1 MYTIY
6 ADDAL
11 LYSPGDEELSV
22 LSPVLETQCNAAG
35 TLTFVLL
42 PEHPMYSA
50 LHKMRTRID
59 VRQDD
64 EIIWRGRVLE
74 TETDFYRQKTVTC
87 EGELTYLVDSVL
99 HPYKLADYDGTAA
112 GLFRLYLTRH
122 NEAVSEAQQFQI
134 GNVDIETLSSVENT
148 GYANT
153 WDEIS
158 DNLLDIHGGF
168 LRIRHEDGARYLDWT
183 KESGD
188 TCAQVIRFGENLL
201 DLSEYV
207 SASEVVTCL
216 IPYAGQSDSKITI
229 ASVNDGKDYIE
240 DAAGIALYGR
250 IWGVTEFDTKDA
262 STLLE
267 MAKKNL
273 QKRLEETITITI
285 SAVDLHLLDVNAES
299 FHVGNKVRVVSLP
312 HGIDAEYT
320 CTAISLDLVNPDQS
334 EYTFGTP
341 ETGMASTTAAT
352 SKAVEVVD
360 TSVEYLRQI
369 VSDQNTH
376 LLLTDGL
383 ITAYTQKKNENTDT
397 LNTVQTTL
405 DGMNGTLSAYVE
417 TVDKHTQDI
426 TTVRA
431 DLDGMNG
438 TLTAYA
444 ERLGDAESE
453 ITRVQVTLD
462 GINGELTSKVSKGD
476 LISTI
481 NQTAGEVKISAS
493 CINLEGYVTTSEFET
508 VSGWADNFEGDTINC
523 VTLSAFKVNSDDGEF
538 GALSIGDAHISDL
551 TLTGTATIG
560 SLTVGGT
567 SVAPRTLKIGES
579 SCTFFAPE
587 DATFEL
593 SDMPGYDDAL
603 AAAKS
608 EGASSVHVQA
618 LEIAGQNYHSSSKY
632 IEVNLD
638 TTLSNGSTEEG
649 LLSVNASSAYNAGV
663 SDVAISEITC
673 VDISVGADTGRVRV
687 VVKLSNGKTRQQV
700 FTLS

>member
-383 ITAYTQKKNENTDT
+383 ITAYTQKTNENTDT

-493 CINLEGYVTTSEFET
+493 CISLEGYVTTSEFET
-508 VSGWADNFEGDTINC
+508 VSGWADNFEGGTINC
-523 VTLSAFKVNSDDGEF
+523 ITLSAFKVNSDDGEF

>member
-99 HPYKLADYDGTAA
+99 HPYKLADYDGTAV

-134 GNVDIETLSSVENT
+134 GDVDIETLSSVENT
-148 GYANT
+148 GYGNT

-158 DNLLDIHGGF
+158 DNLIDIHGGF
-168 LRIRHEDGARYLDWT
+168 LRIRHEDGVRYLDWT
-183 KESGD
+183 KESG
-188 TCAQVIRFGENLL
+188 TSCGQVIRFGENLL

-229 ASVNDGKDYIE
+229 ASVNGGKDYIE

-262 STLLE
+262 AKLLE
-267 MAKKNL
+267 MAKENL
-273 QKRLEETITITI
+273 QKRLKETITITI

-299 FHVGNKVRVVSLP
+299 FHVGDKVRVVSPP
-312 HGIDAEYT
+312 HDIDAEYT

-360 TSVEYLRQI
+360 SSVEYLRQI

-383 ITAYTQKKNENTDT
+383 ITAYTTKTNENTEAI
-397 LNTVQTTL
+397 NTVQETL
-405 DGMNGTLSAYVE
+405 DAVNGTLSAYVE

-560 SLTVGGT
+560 SLTVGKAAASWQKQTVVTGISDALRVSKTSQTITYATPEGGENTINVLTNVQVFAGGHYSTKEISYLGAGT
-567 SVAPRTLKIGES
+567 SE
-579 SCTFFAPE
+579 
-587 DATFEL
+587 
-593 SDMPGYDDAL
+593 
-603 AAAKS
+603 
-608 EGASSVHVQA
+608 
-618 LEIAGQNYHSSSKY
+618 
-632 IEVNLD
+632 
-638 TTLSNGSTEEG
+638 
-649 LLSVNASSAYNAGV
+649 
-663 SDVAISEITC
+663 
-673 VDISVGADTGRVRV
+673 
-687 VVKLSNGKTRQQV
+687 
-700 FTLS
+700 

>member
-59 VRQDD
+59 IRQDD

-148 GYANT
+148 GYGNT

-158 DNLLDIHGGF
+158 DNLIDIHGGF
-168 LRIRHEDGARYLDWT
+168 LRVRYDGETRYLDWT
-183 KESGD
+183 KESG
-188 TCAQVIRFGENLL
+188 TSCGQVIRFGENLL

-216 IPYAGQSDSKITI
+216 IPYAGQGDSQITI
-229 ASVNDGKDYIE
+229 KSVNDGKDYIE
-240 DAAGIALYGR
+240 DEAGIALYGR

-262 STLLE
+262 AKLLE
-267 MAKKNL
+267 MAKENL
-273 QKRLEETITITI
+273 QKRLKETITITI

-299 FHVGNKVRVVSLP
+299 FRVGDKVRVVSPP

-320 CTAISLDLVNPDQS
+320 CTAISLDLVSPDQS

-369 VSDQNTH
+369 VSDQHTH
-376 LLLTDGL
+376 LLLFDGV
-383 ITAYTQKKNENTDT
+383 IDAYTTKVDDNTKAI
-397 LNTVQTTL
+397 NTVQLTL
-405 DGMNGTLSAYVE
+405 NS
-417 TVDKHTQDI
+417 
-426 TTVRA
+426 
-431 DLDGMNG
+431 
-438 TLTAYA
+438 
-444 ERLGDAESE
+444 
-453 ITRVQVTLD
+453 VT
-462 GINGELTSKVSKGD
+462 GELTSKVSKDD
-476 LISTI
+476 LVSTI
-481 NQTAGEVKISAS
+481 NQTAGAVKISAN
-493 CINLEGYVTTSEFET
+493 CIDLEGYVTATE
-508 VSGWADNFEGDTINC
+508 
-523 VTLSAFKVNSDDGEF
+523 LSAMKADVSWLNGVSLSVAELTARSGAHLGTADADSLGVS
-538 GALSIGDAHISDL
+538 GALSTNTISANAIGT
-551 TLTGTATIG
+551 TLA
-560 SLTVGGT
+560 LTVGGV
-567 SVAPRTLKIGES
+567 SAAPRTLKIGES

-649 LLSVNASSAYNAGV
+649 LLSVNASSAYNAGA

-673 VDISVGADTGRVRV
+673 VDISAGADTGRVRV

>member
-59 VRQDD
+59 VRQDN

-99 HPYKLADYDGTAA
+99 HPYKLANYDGTAA
-112 GLFRLYLTRH
+112 GLFRLYMTRH

-134 GNVDIETLSSVENT
+134 GSIDIETLSSVENT
-148 GYANT
+148 GYGNT

-158 DNLLDIHGGF
+158 GNLIDVHGGF
-168 LRIRHEDGARYLDWT
+168 LRIRYDGDVRYLDWT
-183 KESGD
+183 KESG
-188 TCAQVIRFGENLL
+188 TSCGQVIRFGENLL

-216 IPYAGQSDSKITI
+216 IPYAGQSGSQITI
-229 ASVNDGKDYIE
+229 SSVNGGKDYIE

-267 MAKKNL
+267 MAKENL
-273 QKRLEETITITI
+273 QKRLKETITITI

-299 FHVGNKVRVVSLP
+299 FRVGDKVRVVSPP

-320 CTAISLDLVNPDQS
+320 CTAISLDLVSPDQS

-376 LLLTDGL
+376 LLITDGL
-383 ITAYTQKKNENTDT
+383 ITAYTQKTNENTDT
-397 LNTVQTTL
+397 LNTVQT
-405 DGMNGTLSAYVE
+405 
-417 TVDKHTQDI
+417 
-426 TTVRA
+426 
-431 DLDGMNG
+431 
-438 TLTAYA
+438 
-444 ERLGDAESE
+444 
-453 ITRVQVTLD
+453 TLD

-560 SLTVGGT
+560 SLTVAKAAASWQKQTVVTGI
-567 SVAPRTLKIGES
+567 S
-579 SCTFFAPE
+579 
-587 DATFEL
+587 
-593 SDMPGYDDAL
+593 DAL
-603 AAAKS
+603 RVSKTSQTITYATPEGGENTINVLTNVQVFAGGHYSTKEISYLGA
-608 EGASSVHVQA
+608 GAS
-618 LEIAGQNYHSSSKY
+618 E
-632 IEVNLD
+632 
-638 TTLSNGSTEEG
+638 
-649 LLSVNASSAYNAGV
+649 
-663 SDVAISEITC
+663 
-673 VDISVGADTGRVRV
+673 
-687 VVKLSNGKTRQQV
+687 
-700 FTLS
+700 

>member
-59 VRQDD
+59 VRQDN

-99 HPYKLADYDGTAA
+99 HPYKLANYDGTAA
-112 GLFRLYLTRH
+112 GLFRLYMTRH

-134 GNVDIETLSSVENT
+134 GSIDIETLSSVENT
-148 GYANT
+148 GYGNT

-158 DNLLDIHGGF
+158 GNLIDVHGGF
-168 LRIRHEDGARYLDWT
+168 LRIRYDGDVRYLDWT
-183 KESGD
+183 KESG
-188 TCAQVIRFGENLL
+188 TSCGQVIRFGENLL

-216 IPYAGQSDSKITI
+216 IPYAGQSGSQITI
-229 ASVNDGKDYIE
+229 SSVNGGKDYIE

-250 IWGVTEFDTKDA
+250 IWGVTEFDAKDA

-267 MAKKNL
+267 MAKENL
-273 QKRLEETITITI
+273 QKRLKETITITI

-299 FHVGNKVRVVSLP
+299 FRVGDKVRVVSPP

-320 CTAISLDLVNPDQS
+320 CTAISLDLVSPDQS

-376 LLLTDGL
+376 LLITDGL
-383 ITAYTQKKNENTDT
+383 ITAYTQKTNENTDT

-426 TTVRA
+426 TTICA

-508 VSGWADNFEGDTINC
+508 VSGWADNFEGGTINC

-560 SLTVGGT
+560 SLTVAKAAASWQKQTVVTGI
-567 SVAPRTLKIGES
+567 S
-579 SCTFFAPE
+579 
-587 DATFEL
+587 
-593 SDMPGYDDAL
+593 DAL
-603 AAAKS
+603 RVSKTSQTITYATPEGGENTINVLTNVQVFAGGHYSTKEISYLGA
-608 EGASSVHVQA
+608 GAS
-618 LEIAGQNYHSSSKY
+618 E
-632 IEVNLD
+632 
-638 TTLSNGSTEEG
+638 
-649 LLSVNASSAYNAGV
+649 
-663 SDVAISEITC
+663 
-673 VDISVGADTGRVRV
+673 
-687 VVKLSNGKTRQQV
+687 
-700 FTLS
+700 

>member
-59 VRQDD
+59 VRQDN

-99 HPYKLADYDGTAA
+99 HPYKLANYDGTAA
-112 GLFRLYLTRH
+112 GLFRLYMTRH

-134 GNVDIETLSSVENT
+134 GSIDIETLSSVENT
-148 GYANT
+148 GYGNT

-158 DNLLDIHGGF
+158 GNLIDVHGGF
-168 LRIRHEDGARYLDWT
+168 LRIRYDGDVRYLDWT
-183 KESGD
+183 KESG
-188 TCAQVIRFGENLL
+188 TSCGQVIRFGENLL

-216 IPYAGQSDSKITI
+216 IPYAGQSGSQITI
-229 ASVNDGKDYIE
+229 SSVNGGKDYIE

-267 MAKKNL
+267 MAKENL
-273 QKRLEETITITI
+273 QKRLKETITITI

-299 FHVGNKVRVVSLP
+299 FRVGDKVRVVSPP

-320 CTAISLDLVNPDQS
+320 CTAISLDLVSPDQS

-376 LLLTDGL
+376 LLITDGL
-383 ITAYTQKKNENTDT
+383 ITAYTQKTNENTDT

-426 TTVRA
+426 TTIRA

-560 SLTVGGT
+560 SLTVAKAAASWQKQTVVTGI
-567 SVAPRTLKIGES
+567 S
-579 SCTFFAPE
+579 
-587 DATFEL
+587 
-593 SDMPGYDDAL
+593 DAL
-603 AAAKS
+603 RVSKTSQTITYATPEGGENTINVLTNVQVFAGGHYSTKEISYLDA
-608 EGASSVHVQA
+608 GAS
-618 LEIAGQNYHSSSKY
+618 E
-632 IEVNLD
+632 
-638 TTLSNGSTEEG
+638 
-649 LLSVNASSAYNAGV
+649 
-663 SDVAISEITC
+663 
-673 VDISVGADTGRVRV
+673 
-687 VVKLSNGKTRQQV
+687 
-700 FTLS
+700 

>member
-6 ADDAL
+6 ADDTL

-42 PEHPMYSA
+42 PEHPLYSA

-74 TETDFYRQKTVTC
+74 TESDFYRQKTVTC

-148 GYANT
+148 GYGNT

-158 DNLLDIHGGF
+158 DNLIDIHGGF
-168 LRIRHEDGARYLDWT
+168 LRVRYDGETRYLDWT
-183 KESGD
+183 KESG
-188 TCAQVIRFGENLL
+188 TSCGQVIRFGENLL

-216 IPYAGQSDSKITI
+216 IPYAGQSGSQITI
-229 ASVNDGKDYIE
+229 KSVNDGKDYIE

-267 MAKKNL
+267 MAKENL
-273 QKRLEETITITI
+273 HKRLKETITITI

-299 FHVGNKVRVVSLP
+299 FRVGDKVRVVSPP

-376 LLLTDGL
+376 LLLFDGV
-383 ITAYTQKKNENTDT
+383 IDAYTTKVDDNTKAI
-397 LNTVQTTL
+397 NTVQLTL
-405 DGMNGTLSAYVE
+405 NS
-417 TVDKHTQDI
+417 
-426 TTVRA
+426 
-431 DLDGMNG
+431 
-438 TLTAYA
+438 
-444 ERLGDAESE
+444 
-453 ITRVQVTLD
+453 VT
-462 GINGELTSKVSKGD
+462 GELTSKVSKDD
-476 LISTI
+476 LVSTI
-481 NQTAGEVKISAS
+481 NQTAGAVKISAQ
-493 CINLEGYVTTSEFET
+493 CIDLEGYVTAKELSTMKADVTWLKGLAVDVGILHTGNLSAGIASVDALTANVLILGKSSVGWQKQRVVTGISDALRVSKTSKT
-508 VSGWADNFEGDTINC
+508 ITYATPEGGENTIN
-523 VTLSAFKVNSDDGEF
+523 VLTNVRVFAGGHYSTKE
-538 GALSIGDAHISDL
+538 ISYL
-551 TLTGTATIG
+551 
-560 SLTVGGT
+560 
-567 SVAPRTLKIGES
+567 
-579 SCTFFAPE
+579 
-587 DATFEL
+587 
-593 SDMPGYDDAL
+593 
-603 AAAKS
+603 
-608 EGASSVHVQA
+608 GAS
-618 LEIAGQNYHSSSKY
+618 
-632 IEVNLD
+632 
-638 TTLSNGSTEEG
+638 
-649 LLSVNASSAYNAGV
+649 AS
-663 SDVAISEITC
+663 E
-673 VDISVGADTGRVRV
+673 
-687 VVKLSNGKTRQQV
+687 
-700 FTLS
+700 

>member
-22 LSPVLETQCNAAG
+22 LSPVLETSCNAAG

-99 HPYKLADYDGTAA
+99 HPYKLADYDVTAA

-158 DNLLDIHGGF
+158 DNLIDIHGGF

-183 KESGD
+183 KESG
-188 TCAQVIRFGENLL
+188 TSCGQVIRFGENLL

-216 IPYAGQSDSKITI
+216 IPYAGQSGSQITI
-229 ASVNDGKDYIE
+229 SSVNGGKDYIE

-262 STLLE
+262 AKLLE
-267 MAKKNL
+267 MAKENL
-273 QKRLEETITITI
+273 QKRLKETITITI

-299 FHVGNKVRVVSLP
+299 FRVGDKVRVVSPP

-376 LLLTDGL
+376 LLLFDGV
-383 ITAYTQKKNENTDT
+383 IDAYTTKVDDNTKAI
-397 LNTVQTTL
+397 NTVQLTL
-405 DGMNGTLSAYVE
+405 NS
-417 TVDKHTQDI
+417 
-426 TTVRA
+426 
-431 DLDGMNG
+431 
-438 TLTAYA
+438 
-444 ERLGDAESE
+444 
-453 ITRVQVTLD
+453 VT
-462 GINGELTSKVSKGD
+462 GELTSKVSKDD
-476 LISTI
+476 LVSTI
-481 NQTAGEVKISAS
+481 NQTAGAVKISAN
-493 CINLEGYVTTSEFET
+493 CIDLDGYVTAKELSAMKADVSWLKGLT
-508 VSGWADNFEGDTINC
+508 VDVGILRTG
-523 VTLSAFKVNSDDGEF
+523 TLSAGIAS
-538 GALSIGDAHISDL
+538 LDAV
-551 TLTGTATIG
+551 TANVLI
-560 SLTVGGT
+560 LGGT
-567 SVAPRTLKIGES
+567 SAAPHTLKIGES

-649 LLSVNASSAYNAGV
+649 LLSVNASSAYNAGA

-673 VDISVGADTGRVRV
+673 VDISAGADTGRVRV

>member
-22 LSPVLETQCNAAG
+22 LSPMLETQCNAAG

-42 PEHPMYSA
+42 PEHPLYNA
-50 LHKMRTRID
+50 LHKLRTRIR
-59 VRQDD
+59 VMQDD

-134 GNVDIETLSSVENT
+134 GDVDIETLSSVENT
-148 GYANT
+148 GYGNT

-158 DNLLDIHGGF
+158 DNLIDIHGGF

-183 KESGD
+183 KESG
-188 TCAQVIRFGENLL
+188 TSCGQVIRFGENLL

-229 ASVNDGKDYIE
+229 ASVNGGKDYLE

-262 STLLE
+262 TKLLE
-267 MAKKNL
+267 MAKENL
-273 QKRLEETITITI
+273 HKRLKETITITI

-299 FHVGNKVRVVSLP
+299 FHVGDKVRVISPP

-360 TSVEYLRQI
+360 SSVEYLRQI

-376 LLLTDGL
+376 LLLFDGV
-383 ITAYTQKKNENTDT
+383 IDAYTTKVDDNTKAI
-397 LNTVQTTL
+397 NTVQLTL
-405 DGMNGTLSAYVE
+405 NS
-417 TVDKHTQDI
+417 
-426 TTVRA
+426 
-431 DLDGMNG
+431 
-438 TLTAYA
+438 
-444 ERLGDAESE
+444 
-453 ITRVQVTLD
+453 VT
-462 GINGELTSKVSKGD
+462 GELTSKVSKDD
-476 LISTI
+476 LVSTI
-481 NQTAGEVKISAS
+481 NQTAGAVKISAN
-493 CINLEGYVTTSEFET
+493 CIDLEGYVTATELSAMKADVSWLKGLT
-508 VSGWADNFEGDTINC
+508 VDVGILSTG
-523 VTLSAFKVNSDDGEF
+523 TLSAGIAS
-538 GALSIGDAHISDL
+538 LDAVTANVLILGKSTVGWQKQTVVTGISDALRVSKTSQTITYATPEGGENTINVL
-551 TLTGTATIG
+551 TNVQVFAGGHYSTKEISYLGA
-560 SLTVGGT
+560 GT
-567 SVAPRTLKIGES
+567 SE
-579 SCTFFAPE
+579 
-587 DATFEL
+587 
-593 SDMPGYDDAL
+593 
-603 AAAKS
+603 
-608 EGASSVHVQA
+608 
-618 LEIAGQNYHSSSKY
+618 
-632 IEVNLD
+632 
-638 TTLSNGSTEEG
+638 
-649 LLSVNASSAYNAGV
+649 
-663 SDVAISEITC
+663 
-673 VDISVGADTGRVRV
+673 
-687 VVKLSNGKTRQQV
+687 
-700 FTLS
+700 

>member
-376 LLLTDGL
+376 LLLFDGV
-383 ITAYTQKKNENTDT
+383 IDAYTTKVDDNTKAI
-397 LNTVQTTL
+397 NTVQLTL
-405 DGMNGTLSAYVE
+405 NS
-417 TVDKHTQDI
+417 
-426 TTVRA
+426 
-431 DLDGMNG
+431 
-438 TLTAYA
+438 
-444 ERLGDAESE
+444 
-453 ITRVQVTLD
+453 VT
-462 GINGELTSKVSKGD
+462 GELTSKVSKGD
-476 LISTI
+476 LVSTI
-481 NQTAGEVKISAS
+481 NQTAGAVKISAN
-493 CINLEGYVTTSEFET
+493 CIDLEGYVTAKEFET
-508 VSGWADNFEGDTINC
+508 VSGWVDTFNGDFISAARCELDHLDAGQANLSETSITGPLTIGGTGVGWQKQTVVTGISDALRVSKTSQTITYATPEGGENTIN
-523 VTLSAFKVNSDDGEF
+523 VLTNVQVFAGGHYSTKEINYL
-538 GALSIGDAHISDL
+538 GA
-551 TLTGTATIG
+551 
-560 SLTVGGT
+560 
-567 SVAPRTLKIGES
+567 
-579 SCTFFAPE
+579 
-587 DATFEL
+587 
-593 SDMPGYDDAL
+593 
-603 AAAKS
+603 
-608 EGASSVHVQA
+608 GAS
-618 LEIAGQNYHSSSKY
+618 E
-632 IEVNLD
+632 
-638 TTLSNGSTEEG
+638 
-649 LLSVNASSAYNAGV
+649 
-663 SDVAISEITC
+663 
-673 VDISVGADTGRVRV
+673 
-687 VVKLSNGKTRQQV
+687 
-700 FTLS
+700 

>member
-383 ITAYTQKKNENTDT
+383 ITAYTQKTNENTDT

-493 CINLEGYVTTSEFET
+493 CINLEGYVTTSKFET

>member
-35 TLTFVLL
+35 TLTLVLL

-74 TETDFYRQKTVTC
+74 TETDFYHQKTVTC

-148 GYANT
+148 GYGNT

-158 DNLLDIHGGF
+158 DNLIDIHGGF

-183 KESGD
+183 KESG
-188 TCAQVIRFGENLL
+188 TSCGQVIRFGENLL

-229 ASVNDGKDYIE
+229 ASVNGGKDYIE

-250 IWGVTEFDTKDA
+250 IWGVTELDTKDA
-262 STLLE
+262 TKLLE
-267 MAKKNL
+267 MAKENL
-273 QKRLEETITITI
+273 HKRLKETITITI

-299 FHVGNKVRVVSLP
+299 FHVGDKVRVISPP

-376 LLLTDGL
+376 LLLFDGV
-383 ITAYTQKKNENTDT
+383 IDVYTTKVDDNTKAI
-397 LNTVQTTL
+397 NTVQLTL
-405 DGMNGTLSAYVE
+405 NS
-417 TVDKHTQDI
+417 
-426 TTVRA
+426 
-431 DLDGMNG
+431 
-438 TLTAYA
+438 
-444 ERLGDAESE
+444 
-453 ITRVQVTLD
+453 VT
-462 GINGELTSKVSKGD
+462 GELTSKVSKDD
-476 LISTI
+476 LVSTI
-481 NQTAGEVKISAS
+481 NQTAGAVKISAN
-493 CINLEGYVTTSEFET
+493 CIDLEGYVTATELSAMKADVSWLKGLT
-508 VSGWADNFEGDTINC
+508 VDVGILSTG
-523 VTLSAFKVNSDDGEF
+523 TLSAGIAS
-538 GALSIGDAHISDL
+538 LDAVTANVLILGKSTVGWQKQTVVTGISDALRVSKTSQTITYATPEGGENTINVL
-551 TLTGTATIG
+551 TNVQVFAGGHYSTKEISYLGA
-560 SLTVGGT
+560 GT
-567 SVAPRTLKIGES
+567 SE
-579 SCTFFAPE
+579 
-587 DATFEL
+587 
-593 SDMPGYDDAL
+593 
-603 AAAKS
+603 
-608 EGASSVHVQA
+608 
-618 LEIAGQNYHSSSKY
+618 
-632 IEVNLD
+632 
-638 TTLSNGSTEEG
+638 
-649 LLSVNASSAYNAGV
+649 
-663 SDVAISEITC
+663 
-673 VDISVGADTGRVRV
+673 
-687 VVKLSNGKTRQQV
+687 
-700 FTLS
+700 

>member
-22 LSPVLETQCNAAG
+22 LSPMLETQCNAAG

-148 GYANT
+148 GYGNT

-158 DNLLDIHGGF
+158 GNLLDIHGGF

-183 KESGD
+183 KESG
-188 TCAQVIRFGENLL
+188 TSCGQVIRFGENLL

-216 IPYAGQSDSKITI
+216 IPCAGQSGSQITI
-229 ASVNDGKDYIE
+229 SSVNGGKDYIE
-240 DAAGIALYGR
+240 DEAGVALYGR
-250 IWGVTEFDTKDA
+250 IWGVTEFDAKDA

-267 MAKKNL
+267 MAKENL
-273 QKRLEETITITI
+273 QKRLKETITITI

-299 FHVGNKVRVVSLP
+299 FRVGDKVRVVSPP

-320 CTAISLDLVNPDQS
+320 CTAISLDLVSPDQS

-360 TSVEYLRQI
+360 SSVEYLRQI

-376 LLLTDGL
+376 LLITDGL
-383 ITAYTQKKNENTDT
+383 ITAYTTKTNENTNAI
-397 LNTVQTTL
+397 NTVQTTL
-405 DGMNGTLSAYVE
+405 DGMNGTLTSYVE
-417 TVDKHTQDI
+417 TVDQHTQEI
-426 TTVRA
+426 TTVKQTM
-431 DLDGMNG
+431 DGVSG
-438 TLTAYA
+438 AL
-444 ERLGDAESE
+444 E
-453 ITRVQVTLD
+453 
-462 GINGELTSKVSKGD
+462 SKVSKGD
-476 LISTI
+476 VVSVI
-481 NQTAGEVKISAS
+481 NQSAGAVKISAQ
-493 CINLEGYVTTSEFET
+493 CIDLEGYVTAQEFESFKT
-508 VSGWADNFEGDTINC
+508 AADQFTAMHADIVSLDTTNLFADTADLTDASVPG
-523 VTLSAFKVNSDDGEF
+523 TLSVG
-538 GALSIGDAHISDL
+538 
-551 TLTGTATIG
+551 TLV
-560 SLTVGGT
+560 L
-567 SVAPRTLKIGES
+567 GES
-579 SCTFFAPE
+579 SVSWQKQTVV
-587 DATFEL
+587 TGI
-593 SDMPGYDDAL
+593 SDAL
-603 AAAKS
+603 RVSKTSQTITYATP
-608 EGASSVHVQA
+608 EGGENTINVLTNV
-618 LEIAGQNYHSSSKY
+618 
-632 IEVNLD
+632 
-638 TTLSNGSTEEG
+638 
-649 LLSVNASSAYNAGV
+649 
-663 SDVAISEITC
+663 
-673 VDISVGADTGRVRV
+673 
-687 VVKLSNGKTRQQV
+687 QV
-700 FTLS
+700 FAGGHYSTKEINYLGAGTSE

>member
-6 ADDAL
+6 ADGAL

-112 GLFRLYLTRH
+112 GLFRLYLMRH

-148 GYANT
+148 GYGNT

-158 DNLLDIHGGF
+158 DNLIDIHGGF
-168 LRIRHEDGARYLDWT
+168 LRIRHEGGARYLDWT
-183 KESGD
+183 KESG
-188 TCAQVIRFGENLL
+188 TSCGQVIRFGGNLL

-216 IPYAGQSDSKITI
+216 IPYAGQSDSQITI
-229 ASVNDGKDYIE
+229 SSVNGGKDYIE

-262 STLLE
+262 AKLLE
-267 MAKKNL
+267 MAKENL
-273 QKRLEETITITI
+273 QKRLKETITITI

-299 FHVGNKVRVVSLP
+299 FHVGDKVRVVSPP

-360 TSVEYLRQI
+360 SSVEYLRQI

-376 LLLTDGL
+376 LLLFDGV
-383 ITAYTQKKNENTDT
+383 IDAYTTKVDDNTKAI
-397 LNTVQTTL
+397 NTVQLTL
-405 DGMNGTLSAYVE
+405 NS
-417 TVDKHTQDI
+417 
-426 TTVRA
+426 
-431 DLDGMNG
+431 
-438 TLTAYA
+438 
-444 ERLGDAESE
+444 
-453 ITRVQVTLD
+453 VT
-462 GINGELTSKVSKGD
+462 GELTSKVSKGD

-481 NQTAGEVKISAS
+481 NQSAGAVKISAA
-493 CINLEGYVTTSEFET
+493 CIDLEGYVTATE
-508 VSGWADNFEGDTINC
+508 
-523 VTLSAFKVNSDDGEF
+523 LSAMKADVSWLNGVSLSVAELTARSGAHLGTADADSLSVS
-538 GALSIGDAHISDL
+538 GALSANTISANAIGT
-551 TLTGTATIG
+551 TLA
-560 SLTVGGT
+560 LTVGGV
-567 SVAPRTLKIGES
+567 SAAPRTLKIGES

-638 TTLSNGSTEEG
+638 TTLSNGNTEEG

-673 VDISVGADTGRVRV
+673 VDISAGADTGRVRV

>member
-22 LSPVLETQCNAAG
+22 LSPVLETSCNAAG

-42 PEHPMYSA
+42 PAHPLYDK
-50 LHKMRTRID
+50 LQKLKTRIR
-59 VRQDD
+59 VMQDD
-64 EIIWRGRVLE
+64 EILWRGRVLE

-148 GYANT
+148 GYGNT

-158 DNLLDIHGGF
+158 GNLLDIHGGF
-168 LRIRHEDGARYLDWT
+168 LRVRHEDGARYLDWT
-183 KESGD
+183 KESG
-188 TCAQVIRFGENLL
+188 TSCGQVIRFGENLL

-383 ITAYTQKKNENTDT
+383 ITAYTQKTNENTDT

>member
-134 GNVDIETLSSVENT
+134 GDVDIETLSSVENT

-188 TCAQVIRFGENLL
+188 TCVQVIRFGENLL

-383 ITAYTQKKNENTDT
+383 ITAYTQKTNENTDT

-649 LLSVNASSAYNAGV
+649 LLSVNAASAYNAGV

>member
-6 ADDAL
+6 ADDSL
-11 LYSPGDEELSV
+11 LYLPGDEELSI
-22 LSPVLETQCNAAG
+22 LSPLLETQCNAAG
-35 TLTFVLL
+35 TLTFVML
-42 PEHPMYSA
+42 PEHPLYNA
-50 LHKMRTRID
+50 LHKLRTRIR
-59 VRQDD
+59 VMQDD

-148 GYANT
+148 GYGNT

-158 DNLLDIHGGF
+158 DNLIDIHGGF

-183 KESGD
+183 KESG
-188 TCAQVIRFGENLL
+188 TSCGQVIRFGENLL

-216 IPYAGQSDSKITI
+216 IPYAGQSDSQITI
-229 ASVNDGKDYIE
+229 SSVNGGKDYIE

-250 IWGVTEFDTKDA
+250 IWGVTEFDAKDA

-267 MAKKNL
+267 MAKENL
-273 QKRLEETITITI
+273 QKRLKETITITI

-299 FHVGNKVRVVSLP
+299 FRVGDKVRVVSPP

-376 LLLTDGL
+376 LLLFDGV
-383 ITAYTQKKNENTDT
+383 IDAYTTKVDDNTKAI
-397 LNTVQTTL
+397 NTVQLTL
-405 DGMNGTLSAYVE
+405 NS
-417 TVDKHTQDI
+417 
-426 TTVRA
+426 
-431 DLDGMNG
+431 
-438 TLTAYA
+438 
-444 ERLGDAESE
+444 
-453 ITRVQVTLD
+453 VT
-462 GINGELTSKVSKGD
+462 GELTSKVSKDD
-476 LISTI
+476 LVSTI
-481 NQTAGEVKISAS
+481 NQTAGAVKISAN
-493 CINLEGYVTTSEFET
+493 CIDLEGYVTATELSAMKADVTWLKGLT
-508 VSGWADNFEGDTINC
+508 VDVGILNTG
-523 VTLSAFKVNSDDGEF
+523 TLSAGIASVD
-538 GALSIGDAHISDL
+538 ALTANVLILGKSTVGWQKQTVVTGISDALRVSKTSQTITYATPEGGENTINVL
-551 TLTGTATIG
+551 TNVQVFAGGHYSTKEINYIG
-560 SLTVGGT
+560 
-567 SVAPRTLKIGES
+567 A
-579 SCTFFAPE
+579 
-587 DATFEL
+587 
-593 SDMPGYDDAL
+593 
-603 AAAKS
+603 
-608 EGASSVHVQA
+608 GAS
-618 LEIAGQNYHSSSKY
+618 E
-632 IEVNLD
+632 
-638 TTLSNGSTEEG
+638 
-649 LLSVNASSAYNAGV
+649 
-663 SDVAISEITC
+663 
-673 VDISVGADTGRVRV
+673 
-687 VVKLSNGKTRQQV
+687 
-700 FTLS
+700 

>member
-148 GYANT
+148 GYGNT

-158 DNLLDIHGGF
+158 DNLIDIHGGF

-183 KESGD
+183 KESG
-188 TCAQVIRFGENLL
+188 TSCGQVIRFGENLL

-216 IPYAGQSDSKITI
+216 IPCAGQSGSQITI
-229 ASVNDGKDYIE
+229 SSVNGGKDYIE

-250 IWGVTEFDTKDA
+250 IWGVTEFDAKDA

-267 MAKKNL
+267 MAKENL
-273 QKRLEETITITI
+273 QKRLKETITITI

-299 FHVGNKVRVVSLP
+299 FRVGDKVRVVSPP

-320 CTAISLDLVNPDQS
+320 CTAILLDLVNPDQS

-360 TSVEYLRQI
+360 SSVEYLRQI

-376 LLLTDGL
+376 LLLFDGV
-383 ITAYTQKKNENTDT
+383 IDAYTMKVDDNTKAI
-397 LNTVQTTL
+397 NTVQLTL
-405 DGMNGTLSAYVE
+405 NS
-417 TVDKHTQDI
+417 
-426 TTVRA
+426 
-431 DLDGMNG
+431 
-438 TLTAYA
+438 
-444 ERLGDAESE
+444 
-453 ITRVQVTLD
+453 VT
-462 GINGELTSKVSKGD
+462 GELTSKVSKGD
-476 LISTI
+476 LVSTI
-481 NQTAGEVKISAS
+481 NQTAGAVKISAN
-493 CINLEGYVTTSEFET
+493 CIDLEGYVTAKEFET
-508 VSGWADNFEGDTINC
+508 VSGWVDTFNGDFISAARCELDHLDAGQANLSETSITGPLTIGGTGVGWQKQTVVTGISDALRVSKTSQTITYATPEGGENTIN
-523 VTLSAFKVNSDDGEF
+523 VLTNVQVFAGGHYSTKEINYL
-538 GALSIGDAHISDL
+538 GA
-551 TLTGTATIG
+551 
-560 SLTVGGT
+560 
-567 SVAPRTLKIGES
+567 
-579 SCTFFAPE
+579 
-587 DATFEL
+587 
-593 SDMPGYDDAL
+593 
-603 AAAKS
+603 
-608 EGASSVHVQA
+608 GAS
-618 LEIAGQNYHSSSKY
+618 E
-632 IEVNLD
+632 
-638 TTLSNGSTEEG
+638 
-649 LLSVNASSAYNAGV
+649 
-663 SDVAISEITC
+663 
-673 VDISVGADTGRVRV
+673 
-687 VVKLSNGKTRQQV
+687 
-700 FTLS
+700 

>member
-59 VRQDD
+59 VRQDN

-99 HPYKLADYDGTAA
+99 HPYKLANYDGTAA
-112 GLFRLYLTRH
+112 GLFRLYMTRH

-134 GNVDIETLSSVENT
+134 GSIDIETLSSVENT
-148 GYANT
+148 GYGNT

-158 DNLLDIHGGF
+158 GNLIDVHGGF
-168 LRIRHEDGARYLDWT
+168 LRIRYDGDVRYLDWT
-183 KESGD
+183 KESG
-188 TCAQVIRFGENLL
+188 TSCGQVIRFGENLL

-216 IPYAGQSDSKITI
+216 IPYAGQSGSQITI
-229 ASVNDGKDYIE
+229 SSVNGGKDYIE

-267 MAKKNL
+267 MAKENL
-273 QKRLEETITITI
+273 QKRLKETITITI

-299 FHVGNKVRVVSLP
+299 FRVGDKVRVVSPP

-320 CTAISLDLVNPDQS
+320 CTAISLDLVSPDQS

-376 LLLTDGL
+376 LLITDGL
-383 ITAYTQKKNENTDT
+383 ITAYTQKTNENTDT

-426 TTVRA
+426 TTIRA

-523 VTLSAFKVNSDDGEF
+523 ITLSAFKVNSDDGEF

-560 SLTVGGT
+560 SLTVAKAAASWQKQTVVTGI
-567 SVAPRTLKIGES
+567 S
-579 SCTFFAPE
+579 
-587 DATFEL
+587 
-593 SDMPGYDDAL
+593 DAL
-603 AAAKS
+603 RVSKTSQTITYATPEGGENTINVLTNVRVFAGGHYSTKEISYLGA
-608 EGASSVHVQA
+608 GAS
-618 LEIAGQNYHSSSKY
+618 E
-632 IEVNLD
+632 
-638 TTLSNGSTEEG
+638 
-649 LLSVNASSAYNAGV
+649 
-663 SDVAISEITC
+663 
-673 VDISVGADTGRVRV
+673 
-687 VVKLSNGKTRQQV
+687 
-700 FTLS
+700 

>member
-22 LSPVLETQCNAAG
+22 LSPMLETQCNAAG

-50 LHKMRTRID
+50 LHKMRTRI
-59 VRQDD
+59 VVKQDD

-158 DNLLDIHGGF
+158 DNLIDIHGGF

-183 KESGD
+183 KESG
-188 TCAQVIRFGENLL
+188 TSCGQVIRFGENLL

-216 IPYAGQSDSKITI
+216 IPCAGQGDSQITI
-229 ASVNDGKDYIE
+229 ASVNGGKDYIE

-267 MAKKNL
+267 MAKENL
-273 QKRLEETITITI
+273 QKRLKETITITI

-299 FHVGNKVRVVSLP
+299 FRVGDKVRVVSPP

-376 LLLTDGL
+376 LLLFDGV
-383 ITAYTQKKNENTDT
+383 IDAYTTKVDDNTKAI
-397 LNTVQTTL
+397 NTVQLTL
-405 DGMNGTLSAYVE
+405 NS
-417 TVDKHTQDI
+417 
-426 TTVRA
+426 
-431 DLDGMNG
+431 
-438 TLTAYA
+438 
-444 ERLGDAESE
+444 
-453 ITRVQVTLD
+453 VT
-462 GINGELTSKVSKGD
+462 GELTSKVSKDD
-476 LISTI
+476 LVSTI
-481 NQTAGEVKISAS
+481 NQTAGAVKISAN
-493 CINLEGYVTTSEFET
+493 CIDLDGYVTATELSAMKADVSWLKGLT
-508 VSGWADNFEGDTINC
+508 VDVGILNTG
-523 VTLSAFKVNSDDGEF
+523 TLSAGIASVD
-538 GALSIGDAHISDL
+538 ALTANVLILGKSTVGWQKQTVVTGISDALRVSKTSQTITYATPEGGENTINVL
-551 TLTGTATIG
+551 TNVQVFAGGHYSTKEISYLG
-560 SLTVGGT
+560 S
-567 SVAPRTLKIGES
+567 
-579 SCTFFAPE
+579 
-587 DATFEL
+587 
-593 SDMPGYDDAL
+593 
-603 AAAKS
+603 
-608 EGASSVHVQA
+608 GAS
-618 LEIAGQNYHSSSKY
+618 E
-632 IEVNLD
+632 
-638 TTLSNGSTEEG
+638 
-649 LLSVNASSAYNAGV
+649 
-663 SDVAISEITC
+663 
-673 VDISVGADTGRVRV
+673 
-687 VVKLSNGKTRQQV
+687 
-700 FTLS
+700 

>member
-148 GYANT
+148 GYGNT

-158 DNLLDIHGGF
+158 DNLIDIHGGF

-183 KESGD
+183 KESG
-188 TCAQVIRFGENLL
+188 TSCGQVIRFGENLL

-216 IPYAGQSDSKITI
+216 IPCAGQSGSQITI
-229 ASVNDGKDYIE
+229 SSVNGGKDYIE

-250 IWGVTEFDTKDA
+250 IWGVTEFDAKDA

-267 MAKKNL
+267 MAKENL
-273 QKRLEETITITI
+273 QKRLKETITITI

-299 FHVGNKVRVVSLP
+299 FRVGDKVRVVSPP

-320 CTAISLDLVNPDQS
+320 CTAILLDLVNPAQS

-360 TSVEYLRQI
+360 SSVEYLRQI

-376 LLLTDGL
+376 LLLFDGV
-383 ITAYTQKKNENTDT
+383 IDAYTTKVDDNTKAI
-397 LNTVQTTL
+397 NTVQTTL
-405 DGMNGTLSAYVE
+405 DAV
-417 TVDKHTQDI
+417 
-426 TTVRA
+426 
-431 DLDGMNG
+431 NG

-551 TLTGTATIG
+551 KLTGTATIG

>member
-35 TLTFVLL
+35 TLTLVLL

-74 TETDFYRQKTVTC
+74 TETDFYHQKTVTC

-148 GYANT
+148 GYGNT

-158 DNLLDIHGGF
+158 DNLIDIHGGF

-183 KESGD
+183 KESG
-188 TCAQVIRFGENLL
+188 TSCGQVIRFGENLL

-229 ASVNDGKDYIE
+229 ASVNGGKDYIE

-262 STLLE
+262 TKLLE
-267 MAKKNL
+267 MAKENL
-273 QKRLEETITITI
+273 HKRLKETITITI

-299 FHVGNKVRVVSLP
+299 FHVGDKVRVISPP

-376 LLLTDGL
+376 LLLFDGV
-383 ITAYTQKKNENTDT
+383 IDVYTTKVDDNTKAI
-397 LNTVQTTL
+397 NTVQLTL
-405 DGMNGTLSAYVE
+405 NS
-417 TVDKHTQDI
+417 
-426 TTVRA
+426 
-431 DLDGMNG
+431 
-438 TLTAYA
+438 
-444 ERLGDAESE
+444 
-453 ITRVQVTLD
+453 VT
-462 GINGELTSKVSKGD
+462 GELTSKVSKDD
-476 LISTI
+476 LVSTI
-481 NQTAGEVKISAS
+481 NQTAGAVKISAN
-493 CINLEGYVTTSEFET
+493 CIDLEGYVTATELSAMKADVSWLKGLT
-508 VSGWADNFEGDTINC
+508 VDVGILSTG
-523 VTLSAFKVNSDDGEF
+523 TLSAGIAS
-538 GALSIGDAHISDL
+538 LDAVTANVLILGKSTVGWQKQTVVTGISDALRVSKTSQTITYATPEGGENTINVL
-551 TLTGTATIG
+551 TNVQVFAGGHYSTKEISYLGA
-560 SLTVGGT
+560 GT
-567 SVAPRTLKIGES
+567 SE
-579 SCTFFAPE
+579 
-587 DATFEL
+587 
-593 SDMPGYDDAL
+593 
-603 AAAKS
+603 
-608 EGASSVHVQA
+608 
-618 LEIAGQNYHSSSKY
+618 
-632 IEVNLD
+632 
-638 TTLSNGSTEEG
+638 
-649 LLSVNASSAYNAGV
+649 
-663 SDVAISEITC
+663 
-673 VDISVGADTGRVRV
+673 
-687 VVKLSNGKTRQQV
+687 
-700 FTLS
+700 

>member
-6 ADDAL
+6 ADDTL
-11 LYSPGDEELSV
+11 LYLPGDEELSV

-42 PEHPMYSA
+42 PEHPLYSA
-50 LHKMRTRID
+50 LHKMRTRII
-59 VRQDD
+59 VKQDD

-112 GLFRLYLTRH
+112 GLFRLYLMRH

-134 GNVDIETLSSVENT
+134 GDVDIETLSSVENT
-148 GYANT
+148 GYGNT

-158 DNLLDIHGGF
+158 DNLIDVHGGF

-183 KESGD
+183 KESG
-188 TCAQVIRFGENLL
+188 TSCGQVIRFGENLL

-216 IPYAGQSDSKITI
+216 IPYAGQGDSQITI
-229 ASVNDGKDYIE
+229 KSVNDGKDYIE
-240 DAAGIALYGR
+240 DEAGIALYGR

-262 STLLE
+262 AKLLE
-267 MAKKNL
+267 MAKENL
-273 QKRLEETITITI
+273 QKRLKETITITI

-299 FHVGNKVRVVSLP
+299 FRVGDKVRVVSPP

-320 CTAISLDLVNPDQS
+320 CTAISLDLVSPDQS

-376 LLLTDGL
+376 LLLFDGV
-383 ITAYTQKKNENTDT
+383 IDAYTTKVDDNTKAI
-397 LNTVQTTL
+397 NTVQLTL
-405 DGMNGTLSAYVE
+405 NS
-417 TVDKHTQDI
+417 
-426 TTVRA
+426 
-431 DLDGMNG
+431 
-438 TLTAYA
+438 
-444 ERLGDAESE
+444 
-453 ITRVQVTLD
+453 VT
-462 GINGELTSKVSKGD
+462 GELTSKVSKDD
-476 LISTI
+476 LVSTI
-481 NQTAGEVKISAS
+481 NQTAGAVKISAN
-493 CINLEGYVTTSEFET
+493 CIDLEGYVTATE
-508 VSGWADNFEGDTINC
+508 
-523 VTLSAFKVNSDDGEF
+523 LSAMKADVSWLNGVSLSVAELTARSGAHLGTADADSLGVS
-538 GALSIGDAHISDL
+538 GALSANTISANAIGT
-551 TLTGTATIG
+551 TLA
-560 SLTVGGT
+560 LTVGGV
-567 SVAPRTLKIGES
+567 SAAPRTLKIGES

-649 LLSVNASSAYNAGV
+649 LLSVNASSAYNAGA

-673 VDISVGADTGRVRV
+673 VDISAGADTGRVRV

>member
-59 VRQDD
+59 IRQDD

-148 GYANT
+148 GYGNT

-158 DNLLDIHGGF
+158 DNLIDIHGGF
-168 LRIRHEDGARYLDWT
+168 LRVRYDGETRYLDWT
-183 KESGD
+183 KESG
-188 TCAQVIRFGENLL
+188 TSCGQVIRFGENLL

-216 IPYAGQSDSKITI
+216 IPYAGQGDSQITI
-229 ASVNDGKDYIE
+229 KSVNDGKDYIE
-240 DAAGIALYGR
+240 DEAGIALYGR

-262 STLLE
+262 AKLLE
-267 MAKKNL
+267 MAKENL
-273 QKRLEETITITI
+273 QKRLKETITITI

-299 FHVGNKVRVVSLP
+299 FRVGDKVRVVSPP

-369 VSDQNTH
+369 VSDQHTH
-376 LLLTDGL
+376 LLLFDGV
-383 ITAYTQKKNENTDT
+383 IDAYTTKVNDNTKAI
-397 LNTVQTTL
+397 NTVQLTL
-405 DGMNGTLSAYVE
+405 NS
-417 TVDKHTQDI
+417 
-426 TTVRA
+426 
-431 DLDGMNG
+431 
-438 TLTAYA
+438 
-444 ERLGDAESE
+444 
-453 ITRVQVTLD
+453 VT
-462 GINGELTSKVSKGD
+462 GELTSKVSKDD
-476 LISTI
+476 LVSTI
-481 NQTAGEVKISAS
+481 NQTAGAVKISAN
-493 CINLEGYVTTSEFET
+493 CIDLEGYVTATE
-508 VSGWADNFEGDTINC
+508 
-523 VTLSAFKVNSDDGEF
+523 LSAMKADVSWLNGVSLSVAELTARSGAHLGTADADSLGVS
-538 GALSIGDAHISDL
+538 GALSANTISANAIGT
-551 TLTGTATIG
+551 TLA
-560 SLTVGGT
+560 LTVGGV
-567 SVAPRTLKIGES
+567 SAAPRTLKIGES

-649 LLSVNASSAYNAGV
+649 LLSVNASSAYNAGA
-663 SDVAISEITC
+663 SDVAISGITC
-673 VDISVGADTGRVRV
+673 VDISAGANTGRVRV

>member
-1 MYTIY
+1 MARYPSTTEEGGCNVHHLCGY

-59 VRQDD
+59 VRQDN

-99 HPYKLADYDGTAA
+99 HPYKLANYDGTAA
-112 GLFRLYLTRH
+112 GLFRLYMTRH

-134 GNVDIETLSSVENT
+134 GSIDIETLSSVENT
-148 GYANT
+148 GYGNT

-158 DNLLDIHGGF
+158 GNLIDVHGGF
-168 LRIRHEDGARYLDWT
+168 LRIRYDGDVRYLDWT
-183 KESGD
+183 KESG
-188 TCAQVIRFGENLL
+188 TSCGQVIRFGENLL

-216 IPYAGQSDSKITI
+216 IPYAGQSGSQITI
-229 ASVNDGKDYIE
+229 SSVNGGKDYIE

-267 MAKKNL
+267 MAKENL
-273 QKRLEETITITI
+273 QKRLKETITITI

-299 FHVGNKVRVVSLP
+299 FRVGDKVRVVSPP

-320 CTAISLDLVNPDQS
+320 CTAISLDLVSPDQS

-376 LLLTDGL
+376 LLITDGL
-383 ITAYTQKKNENTDT
+383 ITAYTQKTNENTDT

-426 TTVRA
+426 TTIRA

-560 SLTVGGT
+560 SLTVAKAAASWQKQTVVTGI
-567 SVAPRTLKIGES
+567 S
-579 SCTFFAPE
+579 
-587 DATFEL
+587 
-593 SDMPGYDDAL
+593 DAL
-603 AAAKS
+603 RVSKTSQTITYATPEGGENTINVLTNVQVFAGGHYSTKEISYLGA
-608 EGASSVHVQA
+608 GAS
-618 LEIAGQNYHSSSKY
+618 E
-632 IEVNLD
+632 
-638 TTLSNGSTEEG
+638 
-649 LLSVNASSAYNAGV
+649 
-663 SDVAISEITC
+663 
-673 VDISVGADTGRVRV
+673 
-687 VVKLSNGKTRQQV
+687 
-700 FTLS
+700 

>member
-35 TLTFVLL
+35 TLTLVLL

-74 TETDFYRQKTVTC
+74 TETDFYHQKTVTC

-148 GYANT
+148 GYGNT

-158 DNLLDIHGGF
+158 DNLIDIHGGF

-183 KESGD
+183 KESG
-188 TCAQVIRFGENLL
+188 TSCGQVIRFGENLL

-216 IPYAGQSDSKITI
+216 IPYAGQSDSQITI
-229 ASVNDGKDYIE
+229 SSVNGGKDYIE

-250 IWGVTEFDTKDA
+250 IWGVTEFDAKDA

-267 MAKKNL
+267 MAKENL
-273 QKRLEETITITI
+273 QKRLKETITITI

-299 FHVGNKVRVVSLP
+299 FRVGDKVRVVSPP

-376 LLLTDGL
+376 LLLLDGV
-383 ITAYTQKKNENTDT
+383 IDAYTTKVDDNTKAI
-397 LNTVQTTL
+397 NTVQLTL
-405 DGMNGTLSAYVE
+405 NS
-417 TVDKHTQDI
+417 
-426 TTVRA
+426 
-431 DLDGMNG
+431 
-438 TLTAYA
+438 
-444 ERLGDAESE
+444 
-453 ITRVQVTLD
+453 VT
-462 GINGELTSKVSKGD
+462 GELTSKVSKDD
-476 LISTI
+476 LVSTI
-481 NQTAGEVKISAS
+481 NQTAGAVKISAN
-493 CINLEGYVTTSEFET
+493 CIDLEGYVTATE
-508 VSGWADNFEGDTINC
+508 
-523 VTLSAFKVNSDDGEF
+523 LSAMKADVSWLNGVSLSVAELTARSGAHLNVADATSLSVS
-538 GALSIGDAHISDL
+538 GALSANTISANAIGT
-551 TLTGTATIG
+551 TLA
-560 SLTVGGT
+560 LTVGGV
-567 SVAPRTLKIGES
+567 SAAPRTLKIGES
-579 SCTFFAPE
+579 SCMFFAPE

-649 LLSVNASSAYNAGV
+649 LLSVNASSAYNAGA

-673 VDISVGADTGRVRV
+673 VDISAGADTGRVRV

>member
-64 EIIWRGRVLE
+64 EIIWRGRMLE

-148 GYANT
+148 GYGNT

-158 DNLLDIHGGF
+158 DNLIDIHGGF
-168 LRIRHEDGARYLDWT
+168 LRIRHEGGVRYLDWT
-183 KESGD
+183 KESG
-188 TCAQVIRFGENLL
+188 TSCGQVIRFGENLL

-216 IPYAGQSDSKITI
+216 IPYAGQGDSKITI

-240 DAAGIALYGR
+240 DEAGIALYGR
-250 IWGVTEFDTKDA
+250 IWGVTEFDAKDA

-267 MAKKNL
+267 MAKENL
-273 QKRLEETITITI
+273 QKRLKETITITI

-299 FHVGNKVRVVSLP
+299 FHVGDKVRVVSPP

-341 ETGMASTTAAT
+341 EAGMASTTAAT

-360 TSVEYLRQI
+360 SSVEYLRQI

-376 LLLTDGL
+376 LLLFDGV
-383 ITAYTQKKNENTDT
+383 IDAYTTKVDDNTKAI
-397 LNTVQTTL
+397 NTVQLTL
-405 DGMNGTLSAYVE
+405 NS
-417 TVDKHTQDI
+417 
-426 TTVRA
+426 
-431 DLDGMNG
+431 
-438 TLTAYA
+438 
-444 ERLGDAESE
+444 
-453 ITRVQVTLD
+453 VT
-462 GINGELTSKVSKGD
+462 GELTSKVSKGD

-481 NQTAGEVKISAS
+481 NQTAGAVKISAN
-493 CINLEGYVTTSEFET
+493 CIDLDGYVTATELSAMKADVSWLKGLT
-508 VSGWADNFEGDTINC
+508 VDVGILSTG
-523 VTLSAFKVNSDDGEF
+523 TLSAGIAS
-538 GALSIGDAHISDL
+538 LDAV
-551 TLTGTATIG
+551 TANVLI
-560 SLTVGGT
+560 LGGT
-567 SVAPRTLKIGES
+567 SAAPRTLKIGES

-618 LEIAGQNYHSSSKY
+618 LEISGQNYHSSSKY

-638 TTLSNGSTEEG
+638 TTLSNGNTEEG

-673 VDISVGADTGRVRV
+673 VDISAGADTGRVRV

>member
-6 ADDAL
+6 ADDSL
-11 LYSPGDEELSV
+11 LYLPGDEELSV

-148 GYANT
+148 GYGNT

-158 DNLLDIHGGF
+158 GNLLDIHGGF
-168 LRIRHEDGARYLDWT
+168 LRVRHEGGVRYLDWT
-183 KESGD
+183 KESG
-188 TCAQVIRFGENLL
+188 TSCGQVIRFGENLL

-216 IPYAGQSDSKITI
+216 IPFAGQGDSQITI
-229 ASVNDGKDYIE
+229 ESVNDGKDYIE
-240 DAAGIALYGR
+240 DEAGIALYGR
-250 IWGVTEFDTKDA
+250 IWGVTEFDAKDA
-262 STLLE
+262 SKLLE
-267 MAKKNL
+267 MAKENL
-273 QKRLEETITITI
+273 QKRLKETITITI

-299 FHVGNKVRVVSLP
+299 FHVGDKVRVVSPP

-376 LLLTDGL
+376 LLLFDGV
-383 ITAYTQKKNENTDT
+383 IDAYTTKVDDNTKAI
-397 LNTVQTTL
+397 NTVQLTL
-405 DGMNGTLSAYVE
+405 NS
-417 TVDKHTQDI
+417 
-426 TTVRA
+426 
-431 DLDGMNG
+431 
-438 TLTAYA
+438 
-444 ERLGDAESE
+444 
-453 ITRVQVTLD
+453 VT
-462 GINGELTSKVSKGD
+462 GELTSKVSKDD
-476 LISTI
+476 LVSTI
-481 NQTAGEVKISAS
+481 NQTAGAVKISAN
-493 CINLEGYVTTSEFET
+493 CIDLSGYVTASQFET
-508 VSGWADNFEGDTINC
+508 VSGWADDFQGTTMSC
-523 VTLSAFKVNSDDGEF
+523 TTLSASVVNSFNGDFENL
-538 GALSIGDAHISDL
+538 AIGQAVVTDL
-551 TLTGTATIG
+551 TTG
-560 SLTVGGT
+560 SLTVGK
-567 SVAPRTLKIGES
+567 VAASWQKQTVVTGIS
-579 SCTFFAPE
+579 
-587 DATFEL
+587 
-593 SDMPGYDDAL
+593 DAL
-603 AAAKS
+603 RVSKTSQTITYATPEGGENTINVLTNVQVFAGGHYSTKEINYLGA
-608 EGASSVHVQA
+608 GAS
-618 LEIAGQNYHSSSKY
+618 E
-632 IEVNLD
+632 
-638 TTLSNGSTEEG
+638 
-649 LLSVNASSAYNAGV
+649 
-663 SDVAISEITC
+663 
-673 VDISVGADTGRVRV
+673 
-687 VVKLSNGKTRQQV
+687 
-700 FTLS
+700 

>member
-148 GYANT
+148 GYGNT

-158 DNLLDIHGGF
+158 DNLIDIHGGF

-183 KESGD
+183 KESG
-188 TCAQVIRFGENLL
+188 TSCGQVIRFGENLL

-216 IPYAGQSDSKITI
+216 IPCAGQSGSQITI
-229 ASVNDGKDYIE
+229 SSVNGGKDYIE

-250 IWGVTEFDTKDA
+250 IWGVTEFDAKDA

-267 MAKKNL
+267 MAKENL
-273 QKRLEETITITI
+273 QKRLKETITITI

-299 FHVGNKVRVVSLP
+299 FRVGDKVRVVSPP

-320 CTAISLDLVNPDQS
+320 CTAILLDLVNPDQS

-360 TSVEYLRQI
+360 SSVEYLRQI

-376 LLLTDGL
+376 LLLFDGV
-383 ITAYTQKKNENTDT
+383 IDAYTTKVDDNTKAI
-397 LNTVQTTL
+397 NTVQLTL
-405 DGMNGTLSAYVE
+405 NS
-417 TVDKHTQDI
+417 
-426 TTVRA
+426 
-431 DLDGMNG
+431 
-438 TLTAYA
+438 
-444 ERLGDAESE
+444 
-453 ITRVQVTLD
+453 VT
-462 GINGELTSKVSKGD
+462 GELTSKVSKGD
-476 LISTI
+476 LVSTI
-481 NQTAGEVKISAS
+481 NQTAGAVKISAN
-493 CINLEGYVTTSEFET
+493 CIDLEGYVTAKEFET
-508 VSGWADNFEGDTINC
+508 VSGWVDTFNGDFISAARCELDHLDAGQANLSETSITGPLTIGGTGVGWQKQTVVTGISDALRVSKTSQTITYATPEGGESTIN
-523 VTLSAFKVNSDDGEF
+523 VLTNVQVFAGGHYSTKEINYL
-538 GALSIGDAHISDL
+538 GA
-551 TLTGTATIG
+551 
-560 SLTVGGT
+560 
-567 SVAPRTLKIGES
+567 
-579 SCTFFAPE
+579 
-587 DATFEL
+587 
-593 SDMPGYDDAL
+593 
-603 AAAKS
+603 
-608 EGASSVHVQA
+608 GAS
-618 LEIAGQNYHSSSKY
+618 E
-632 IEVNLD
+632 
-638 TTLSNGSTEEG
+638 
-649 LLSVNASSAYNAGV
+649 
-663 SDVAISEITC
+663 
-673 VDISVGADTGRVRV
+673 
-687 VVKLSNGKTRQQV
+687 
-700 FTLS
+700 

>member
-22 LSPVLETQCNAAG
+22 LSPVLETSCNAAG

-42 PEHPMYSA
+42 PAHPLYDK
-50 LHKMRTRID
+50 LQKLKTRIR
-59 VRQDD
+59 VMQDD

-74 TETDFYRQKTVTC
+74 TESDFYRQKTVTC

-148 GYANT
+148 GYGNT

-158 DNLLDIHGGF
+158 NNLIDIHGGF

-183 KESGD
+183 KASG
-188 TCAQVIRFGENLL
+188 TSCGQVIRFGENLL

-216 IPYAGQSDSKITI
+216 IPYAGQSDSQITI
-229 ASVNDGKDYIE
+229 SSVNGGKDYIE

-262 STLLE
+262 AKLLE
-267 MAKKNL
+267 MAKENL
-273 QKRLEETITITI
+273 QKRLKETITITI

-299 FHVGNKVRVVSLP
+299 FHVGDKVRVISPP

-376 LLLTDGL
+376 LLLFDGV
-383 ITAYTQKKNENTDT
+383 IDAYTTKVDDNTKAI
-397 LNTVQTTL
+397 NTVQLTL
-405 DGMNGTLSAYVE
+405 NS
-417 TVDKHTQDI
+417 
-426 TTVRA
+426 
-431 DLDGMNG
+431 
-438 TLTAYA
+438 
-444 ERLGDAESE
+444 
-453 ITRVQVTLD
+453 VT
-462 GINGELTSKVSKGD
+462 GELTSKVSKDD
-476 LISTI
+476 LVSTI
-481 NQTAGEVKISAS
+481 NQTAGAVKISAN
-493 CINLEGYVTTSEFET
+493 CIDLEGYVTATE
-508 VSGWADNFEGDTINC
+508 
-523 VTLSAFKVNSDDGEF
+523 LSAMKADVSWLNGVSLSVAELTARSGAHLGVADATSLGVS
-538 GALSIGDAHISDL
+538 GALSANTISANAIGA
-551 TLTGTATIG
+551 TL

-618 LEIAGQNYHSSSKY
+618 LEISGQNYHSSSKY

-649 LLSVNASSAYNAGV
+649 LLSVDASRAYNAGAGA
-663 SDVAISEITC
+663 VAISEITC
-673 VDISVGADTGRVRV
+673 VDISAGADTGRVRV
-687 VVKLSNGKTRQQV
+687 VVKLSNGKTRQKV

>member
-22 LSPVLETQCNAAG
+22 LSPVLETSCNAAG

-42 PEHPMYSA
+42 PAHPLYDK
-50 LHKMRTRID
+50 LKKLKTRIR
-59 VRQDD
+59 VMQDD

-74 TETDFYRQKTVTC
+74 TESDFYRQKTVTC

-148 GYANT
+148 GYGNT

-158 DNLLDIHGGF
+158 DNLIDIHGGF

-183 KESGD
+183 KASG
-188 TCAQVIRFGENLL
+188 TSCGQVIRFGENLL

-216 IPYAGQSDSKITI
+216 IPYAGQSDSQITI
-229 ASVNDGKDYIE
+229 SSVNGGKDYIE

-262 STLLE
+262 AKLLE
-267 MAKKNL
+267 MAKENL
-273 QKRLEETITITI
+273 QKRLKETITITI
-285 SAVDLHLLDVNAES
+285 SAVNLHLLDVNAES
-299 FHVGNKVRVVSLP
+299 FHVGDKVRVISPP

-376 LLLTDGL
+376 LLLFDGV
-383 ITAYTQKKNENTDT
+383 IDAYTTKVDDNTKAI
-397 LNTVQTTL
+397 NTVQLTL
-405 DGMNGTLSAYVE
+405 NS
-417 TVDKHTQDI
+417 
-426 TTVRA
+426 
-431 DLDGMNG
+431 
-438 TLTAYA
+438 
-444 ERLGDAESE
+444 
-453 ITRVQVTLD
+453 VT
-462 GINGELTSKVSKGD
+462 GELTSKVSKDD
-476 LISTI
+476 LVSTI
-481 NQTAGEVKISAS
+481 NQTAGAVKISAN
-493 CINLEGYVTTSEFET
+493 CIDLDGYVTAKELSAMKADVSWLKGLT
-508 VSGWADNFEGDTINC
+508 VDVGILRTG
-523 VTLSAFKVNSDDGEF
+523 TLSAGIASLDAVTAN
-538 GALSIGDAHISDL
+538 ALIL
-551 TLTGTATIG
+551 
-560 SLTVGGT
+560 GGT
-567 SVAPRTLKIGES
+567 SAAPHTLKIGES

-618 LEIAGQNYHSSSKY
+618 LEISGQNYHSSSKY

-649 LLSVNASSAYNAGV
+649 LLSVNASSAYNAGAG
-663 SDVAISEITC
+663 DVAISGITC
-673 VDISVGADTGRVRV
+673 VDISAGADTGRVRV

>member
-59 VRQDD
+59 VRQDN

-99 HPYKLADYDGTAA
+99 HPYKLANYDGTAA
-112 GLFRLYLTRH
+112 GLFRLYMTRH

-134 GNVDIETLSSVENT
+134 GSIDIETLSSVENT
-148 GYANT
+148 GYGNT

-158 DNLLDIHGGF
+158 GNLIDVHGGF
-168 LRIRHEDGARYLDWT
+168 LRIRYDGDVRYLDWA
-183 KESGD
+183 KESG
-188 TCAQVIRFGENLL
+188 TSCGQVIRFGENLL

-216 IPYAGQSDSKITI
+216 IPYAGQSGSQITI
-229 ASVNDGKDYIE
+229 SSVNGGKDYIE

-267 MAKKNL
+267 MAKENL
-273 QKRLEETITITI
+273 QKRLKETITITI

-299 FHVGNKVRVVSLP
+299 FRVGDKVRVVSPP

-320 CTAISLDLVNPDQS
+320 CTAISLDLVSPDQS

-376 LLLTDGL
+376 LLITDGL
-383 ITAYTQKKNENTDT
+383 ITAYTQKTNENTDT

-426 TTVRA
+426 TTIRA

-560 SLTVGGT
+560 SLTVAKAAASWQKQTVVTGI
-567 SVAPRTLKIGES
+567 S
-579 SCTFFAPE
+579 
-587 DATFEL
+587 
-593 SDMPGYDDAL
+593 DAL
-603 AAAKS
+603 RVSKTSQTITYATPEGGENTINVLTNVQVFAGGHYSTKEISYLGA
-608 EGASSVHVQA
+608 GAS
-618 LEIAGQNYHSSSKY
+618 E
-632 IEVNLD
+632 
-638 TTLSNGSTEEG
+638 
-649 LLSVNASSAYNAGV
+649 
-663 SDVAISEITC
+663 
-673 VDISVGADTGRVRV
+673 
-687 VVKLSNGKTRQQV
+687 
-700 FTLS
+700 

>member
-148 GYANT
+148 GYGNT

-158 DNLLDIHGGF
+158 DNLIDIHGGF

-183 KESGD
+183 KESG
-188 TCAQVIRFGENLL
+188 TSCGQVIRFGENLL

-216 IPYAGQSDSKITI
+216 IPCAGQSGSQITI
-229 ASVNDGKDYIE
+229 SSVNGGKDYIE

-250 IWGVTEFDTKDA
+250 IWGVTEFDAKDA

-267 MAKKNL
+267 MAKENL
-273 QKRLEETITITI
+273 QKRLKETITITI

-299 FHVGNKVRVVSLP
+299 FRVGDKVRVVSPP

-320 CTAISLDLVNPDQS
+320 CTAILLDLVNPDQS

-360 TSVEYLRQI
+360 SSVEYLRQI

-376 LLLTDGL
+376 LLLFDGV
-383 ITAYTQKKNENTDT
+383 IDAYTTKVDDNTKAI
-397 LNTVQTTL
+397 NTVQLTL
-405 DGMNGTLSAYVE
+405 NS
-417 TVDKHTQDI
+417 
-426 TTVRA
+426 
-431 DLDGMNG
+431 
-438 TLTAYA
+438 
-444 ERLGDAESE
+444 
-453 ITRVQVTLD
+453 VT
-462 GINGELTSKVSKGD
+462 GELTSKVSKGD
-476 LISTI
+476 LVSTI
-481 NQTAGEVKISAS
+481 NQTAGAVKISAN
-493 CINLEGYVTTSEFET
+493 CIDLEGYVTAKEFET
-508 VSGWADNFEGDTINC
+508 VSGWVDTFNGDFISAARCELDHLDAGQANLSETSITGPLTIGGTGVGWQKQTVVTGISDALRVSKTSQTITYATPEGGENTIN
-523 VTLSAFKVNSDDGEF
+523 VLTNVQVFAGGHYSTKEINYL
-538 GALSIGDAHISDL
+538 GA
-551 TLTGTATIG
+551 
-560 SLTVGGT
+560 
-567 SVAPRTLKIGES
+567 
-579 SCTFFAPE
+579 
-587 DATFEL
+587 
-593 SDMPGYDDAL
+593 
-603 AAAKS
+603 
-608 EGASSVHVQA
+608 GAS
-618 LEIAGQNYHSSSKY
+618 E
-632 IEVNLD
+632 
-638 TTLSNGSTEEG
+638 
-649 LLSVNASSAYNAGV
+649 
-663 SDVAISEITC
+663 
-673 VDISVGADTGRVRV
+673 
-687 VVKLSNGKTRQQV
+687 
-700 FTLS
+700 

>member
-158 DNLLDIHGGF
+158 DNLIDIHGGF

-183 KESGD
+183 KESG
-188 TCAQVIRFGENLL
+188 TSCGQVIRFGENLL

-216 IPYAGQSDSKITI
+216 IPCAGQGDSQITI
-229 ASVNDGKDYIE
+229 ASVNGGKDYIE

-267 MAKKNL
+267 MAKENL
-273 QKRLEETITITI
+273 QKRLKETITITI

-299 FHVGNKVRVVSLP
+299 FRVGDKVRVVSPP

-320 CTAISLDLVNPDQS
+320 CTAISLDLVSPDQS

-376 LLLTDGL
+376 LLITDGL
-383 ITAYTQKKNENTDT
+383 ITAYTQKTNENTDT

-405 DGMNGTLSAYVE
+405 DGMNGTLTSYVE
-417 TVDKHTQDI
+417 TVDQHTQDI
-426 TTVRA
+426 TTVKQTM
-431 DLDGMNG
+431 DGVSG
-438 TLTAYA
+438 AL
-444 ERLGDAESE
+444 E
-453 ITRVQVTLD
+453 
-462 GINGELTSKVSKGD
+462 SKVSKGD
-476 LISTI
+476 VVSVI
-481 NQTAGEVKISAS
+481 NQSAGAVKISAQ
-493 CINLEGYVTTSEFET
+493 CIDLEGYVTAQEFESFKT
-508 VSGWADNFEGDTINC
+508 AADQFTAMHADIVSLDTTNLFADTADLTDASVPG
-523 VTLSAFKVNSDDGEF
+523 TLSVG
-538 GALSIGDAHISDL
+538 
-551 TLTGTATIG
+551 TLV
-560 SLTVGGT
+560 L
-567 SVAPRTLKIGES
+567 GES
-579 SCTFFAPE
+579 SVSWQKQTVV
-587 DATFEL
+587 TGI
-593 SDMPGYDDAL
+593 SDAL
-603 AAAKS
+603 RVSKTSQTITYATPEGGENTINVLTNVQVFAGGHYSTKEISYLGA
-608 EGASSVHVQA
+608 GAS
-618 LEIAGQNYHSSSKY
+618 E
-632 IEVNLD
+632 
-638 TTLSNGSTEEG
+638 
-649 LLSVNASSAYNAGV
+649 
-663 SDVAISEITC
+663 
-673 VDISVGADTGRVRV
+673 
-687 VVKLSNGKTRQQV
+687 
-700 FTLS
+700 

>member
-148 GYANT
+148 GYGNT

-158 DNLLDIHGGF
+158 DNLFDIHGGF

-183 KESGD
+183 KESG
-188 TCAQVIRFGENLL
+188 TSCGQVIRFGENLL

-216 IPYAGQSDSKITI
+216 IPCAGQSGSQITI
-229 ASVNDGKDYIE
+229 SSVNGGKDYIE

-250 IWGVTEFDTKDA
+250 IWGVTEFDAKDA

-267 MAKKNL
+267 MAKENL
-273 QKRLEETITITI
+273 QKRLKETITITI

-299 FHVGNKVRVVSLP
+299 FRVGDKVRVVSPP

-320 CTAISLDLVNPDQS
+320 CTAILLDLVNPDQS

-360 TSVEYLRQI
+360 SSVEYLRQI

-376 LLLTDGL
+376 LLLFDGV
-383 ITAYTQKKNENTDT
+383 IDAYTTKVDDNTKAI
-397 LNTVQTTL
+397 NTVQLTL
-405 DGMNGTLSAYVE
+405 NS
-417 TVDKHTQDI
+417 
-426 TTVRA
+426 
-431 DLDGMNG
+431 
-438 TLTAYA
+438 
-444 ERLGDAESE
+444 
-453 ITRVQVTLD
+453 VT
-462 GINGELTSKVSKGD
+462 GELTSKVSKGD
-476 LISTI
+476 LVSTI
-481 NQTAGEVKISAS
+481 NQTAGAVKISAN
-493 CINLEGYVTTSEFET
+493 CIDLEGYVTAKEFET
-508 VSGWADNFEGDTINC
+508 VSGWVDTFNGDFISAARCELDHLDAGQANLSETSITGPLTIGGTGVGWQKQTVVTGISDALRVSKTSQTITYATPEGGENTIN
-523 VTLSAFKVNSDDGEF
+523 VLTNVQVFAGGHYSTKEINYL
-538 GALSIGDAHISDL
+538 GA
-551 TLTGTATIG
+551 
-560 SLTVGGT
+560 
-567 SVAPRTLKIGES
+567 
-579 SCTFFAPE
+579 
-587 DATFEL
+587 
-593 SDMPGYDDAL
+593 
-603 AAAKS
+603 
-608 EGASSVHVQA
+608 GAS
-618 LEIAGQNYHSSSKY
+618 E
-632 IEVNLD
+632 
-638 TTLSNGSTEEG
+638 
-649 LLSVNASSAYNAGV
+649 
-663 SDVAISEITC
+663 
-673 VDISVGADTGRVRV
+673 
-687 VVKLSNGKTRQQV
+687 
-700 FTLS
+700 